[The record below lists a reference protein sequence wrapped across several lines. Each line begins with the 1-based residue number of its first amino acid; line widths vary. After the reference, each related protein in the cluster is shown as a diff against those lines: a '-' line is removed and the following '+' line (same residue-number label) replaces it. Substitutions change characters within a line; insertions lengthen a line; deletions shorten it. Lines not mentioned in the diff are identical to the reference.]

1 LIIAFRKLQPRYK
14 KVESTYL
21 SAYKI
26 SGADKNIGT
35 VLAIADY
42 LLGISCARDN
52 VKTVADKEVRFY
64 GETLFGGLKDA
75 RKGLR
80 MIRAFYYRDYQL
92 LHDIYEEGQNPSDMK
107 KIKSALNTHEDK
119 GSFPTGYLLTCVYT
133 SSFYLIGSLRCV
145 TCVSFPLS
153 SSRPLIPRTFICKWD
168 VGVAYSHFG
177 SRRLSQ
183 FGPQ

>member
-1 LIIAFRKLQPRYK
+1 M
-14 KVESTYL
+14 
-21 SAYKI
+21 
-26 SGADKNIGT
+26 
-35 VLAIADY
+35 LAIADY
-42 LLGISCARDN
+42 LLGTSCARDN
-52 VKTVADKEVRFY
+52 VKTVAENEVRFY
-64 GETLFGGLKDA
+64 GDTLFGGLKDA

-92 LHDIYEEGQNPSDMK
+92 LHDIYEEGQNPAEIK
-107 KIKSALNTHEDK
+107 KIKSTLNSHEDK

-145 TCVSFPLS
+145 TCVSLS
-153 SSRPLIPRTFICKWD
+153 LSYSLPLIPRTFICKWH